1 VDDEIFEAHLGW
13 WWPCSRCGSRASS
26 SEAGESVRCGR
37 GADAFHGVLK
47 FIYTD
52 ELLTTVTAKKTKRRY
67 QAVV

>member
-1 VDDEIFEAHLGW
+1 MVVAVQSLWFESLLQRGRGVG
-13 WWPCSRCGSRASS
+13 P
-26 SEAGESVRCGR
+26 VCGR